1 MPALSRKHSPRVRT
15 LIIDDEP
22 LARERIRT
30 LLRHEQEIEI
40 VGECGNGL
48 AAITA
53 ITTQQPDLIF
63 LDVQMPEL
71 SGFEVLEALEPGQI
85 PFVIFVTAYDQ
96 YALRAFEV
104 HALDYLLKPF
114 DRERFHKA
122 LQRAVTL
129 LQHIHDVDFHQRLHT
144 LLQQT
149 GPQPKSL
156 TRLVI
161 KNSGRVFF
169 LKTDDIDWLEAA
181 GNYVRL
187 HTGVD
192 SHLLRE
198 TIKTM
203 ESRLDPEKFLRVS
216 RSAIVN
222 IDRLLEMQPWFNGE
236 YLILL
241 KNGGRVTS
249 SRGYRAKIDALLS
262 K

>member
-1 MPALSRKHSPRVRT
+1 MPVLSRNHSPQVRT

-30 LLRHEQEIEI
+30 LLYDEQAVEII
-40 VGECGNGL
+40 GECGNGL
-48 AAITA
+48 AAVAA
-53 ITTQQPDLIF
+53 IAAQRPDLIF

-85 PFVIFVTAYDQ
+85 PVVIFVTAYDQ

-122 LQRAVTL
+122 LLRAVAHL
-129 LQHIHDVDFHQRLHT
+129 RHMHEGEFHQRLHA
-144 LLQQT
+144 LLQQAE
-149 GPQPKSL
+149 PQPKPLS
-156 TRLVI
+156 RLVI
-161 KNSGRVFF
+161 KNGGRVFF

-187 HTGVD
+187 HTGAEI
-192 SHLLRE
+192 HLLRE
-198 TIKTM
+198 TIKVM

-216 RSAIVN
+216 RSTIVN
-222 IDRLLEMQPWFNGE
+222 IDRLQEMQPWFNGE

-262 K
+262 N